1 VRALAGTIAALERR
15 ILDQEHKDPEKI
27 LHELFQVR
35 HELLT
40 VRTMAGQSR
49 EIYGRMGAV
58 ARFLPAE
65 ARPYIEDLMD
75 QFARVRSLCEDEQ
88 HFLQGVVEFYE
99 TKMTTRINVAME
111 RLALIA
117 ALVLPVS
124 AVSGIYGM
132 NLIVNQ
138 QSQPKQLAVVLALMA
153 GVVAA
158 MLVWAK
164 RHHWW

>member
-1 VRALAGTIAALERR
+1 
-15 ILDQEHKDPEKI
+15 
-27 LHELFQVR
+27 
-35 HELLT
+35 
-40 VRTMAGQSR
+40 
-49 EIYGRMGAV
+49 
-58 ARFLPAE
+58 
-65 ARPYIEDLMD
+65 
-75 QFARVRSLCEDEQ
+75 
-88 HFLQGVVEFYE
+88 
-99 TKMTTRINVAME
+99 ME

-138 QSQPKQLAVVLALMA
+138 QSQPKQLALVLALMA

>member
-1 VRALAGTIAALERR
+1 
-15 ILDQEHKDPEKI
+15 
-27 LHELFQVR
+27 
-35 HELLT
+35 
-40 VRTMAGQSR
+40 
-49 EIYGRMGAV
+49 
-58 ARFLPAE
+58 
-65 ARPYIEDLMD
+65 
-75 QFARVRSLCEDEQ
+75 
-88 HFLQGVVEFYE
+88 
-99 TKMTTRINVAME
+99 
-111 RLALIA
+111 
-117 ALVLPVS
+117 VS